1 MTETDWLAAADPE
14 PMLRGLTPP
23 PSERKLRLF
32 ALAWCGRIDHL
43 ITDARSR
50 AALAFVT
57 SHVETTPNRKKGRP
71 TVERGAEIAYQEAC
85 GSSGGTMSY
94 WSVDYGAMCAADAA
108 RKALRKNA
116 SVAASLTAEEVV
128 RVVCW
133 SERISQDRSSR
144 SPLGTIEQSSREQ
157 SSRASQADLLR
168 EILGNPFH
176 PVAIDPSWLWWNDA
190 TVPRLAQSIYGD
202 QSWDSLGVLAD
213 ALEDAG
219 CAEDAILDH
228 LRSPGPHV
236 RGCWAVDLLLGK
248 G

>member
-71 TVERGAEIAYQEAC
+71 AVEKAAKQAHDEAYDRIFRVRGREVSLALAA
-85 GSSGGTMSY
+85 SN
-94 WSVDYGAMCAADAA
+94 AADAA
-108 RKALRKNA
+108 HSTMDLDPLSAAIFAAAFAVHAACWAEHAAGDEPSPHMYPEELRGPMKAA
-116 SVAASLTAEEVV
+116 QAE
-128 RVVCW
+128 
-133 SERISQDRSSR
+133 
-144 SPLGTIEQSSREQ
+144 
-157 SSRASQADLLR
+157 LLR
-168 EILGNPFH
+168 EVLGNPFH
-176 PVAIDPSWLWWNDA
+176 RVAVDPLWLRWNDGTVGKVAEA
-190 TVPRLAQSIYGD
+190 TYAEAAFDR
-202 QSWDSLGVLAD
+202 LGVLAD

-219 CAEDAILDH
+219 CADDAILGH

-236 RGCWAVDLLLGK
+236 RGCWALDLLLGK